1 MFGIFQRHFPYG
13 ITTCCTLIVNHF
25 YLILLV
31 VYLSSSLFHPGVNT
45 SSLPQLS
52 GSMVDEQTF
61 CTC

>member
-1 MFGIFQRHFPYG
+1 MFGIFQRHLSLWNFHLF
-13 ITTCCTLIVNHF
+13 TLIVNHF